1 MLSIMIKKE
10 NWLFFL
16 YLVTMISIVTE
27 ARFFL
32 SQAMIWLLLSG
43 ILTFTGRK
51 FPFFSVSEDFK
62 QNFSI
67 VWKNKAFAVVPL
79 FLIIV
84 MLSIFWSSE
93 LPYWI
98 EKTRIRLPFLVIP
111 LAFAWLPTI
120 TKRHYQSVFYGM
132 LILISIVSLGVL
144 INYSL
149 DYEAITSSLLHGK
162 NIPVPMNHIRFSLLM
177 SFAIVA
183 GFILYAENFTWKY
196 AWERKFIVGLSIFL
210 IVAIHILSVRS
221 GIVALYGTLFFLGFR
236 FYIILK
242 KQYLKGIFVGSLF
255 ILLPFAAYFLMPSLQ
270 NKVDYA
276 IRDYQHFIKGDG
288 ADFSDAERLESIF
301 VGIEIGNQAPLL
313 GCGYGDLWKEIQA
326 TYARRFPRED
336 ELKLPHNQ
344 FVVIYAGL
352 GVLGLSMFVFI
363 FLFPL
368 FYQKNYQDWYFLAL
382 HLIVFF
388 SFLVE
393 PTMETQVG
401 TAIYSFFLGLGLN
414 FTKTRS

>member
-1 MLSIMIKKE
+1 MIKKE

-27 ARFFL
+27 TRFFL
-32 SQAMIWLLLSG
+32 SQAMIWLLLSA
-43 ILTFTGRK
+43 ILTFTSRK

-67 VWKNKAFAVVPL
+67 AWKNKAFAVVPL
-79 FLIIV
+79 FVLMV
-84 MLSIFWSSE
+84 AVSVLWSSE
-93 LPYWI
+93 LPYWV

-120 TKRHYQSVFYGM
+120 AKRHYQSVFYGM
-132 LILISIVSLGVL
+132 LILMSLVLMAVL

-149 DYEAITSSLLHGK
+149 DYERITSSLLHGK

-177 SFAIVA
+177 GFTIVA
-183 GFILYAENFTWKY
+183 GFVLYAENFTWKY
-196 AWERKFIVGLSIFL
+196 AWERNFIAGLCAFL
-210 IVAIHILSVRS
+210 IVGIHILSVRS

-236 FYIILK
+236 FYMILQ
-242 KQYLKGIFVGSLF
+242 KQYLKGVLIGSLF
-255 ILLPFAAYFLMPSLQ
+255 VLLPFFAYFLMPSLQ

-276 IRDYQHFIKGDG
+276 VRDYQHFMQGNG
-288 ADFSDAERLESIF
+288 SDFSDSERLGSIL
-301 VGIEIGNQAPLL
+301 VGLEVGNKAPWL
-313 GCGYGDLWKEIQA
+313 GCGYGDLWNEIQS
-326 TYARRFPRED
+326 TYASVFPAEK
-336 ELKLPHNQ
+336 EYKIPHNQ
-344 FVVIYAGL
+344 FVMTYAGL
-352 GVLGLSMFVFI
+352 GVIGLSLFI
-363 FLFPL
+363 FTFLFPL
-368 FYQKNYQDWYFLAL
+368 FYQKNYQDWYLLAL

-393 PTMETQVG
+393 ATMETQVG

-414 FTKTRS
+414 YAKTRSLR

>member
-1 MLSIMIKKE
+1 
-10 NWLFFL
+10 
-16 YLVTMISIVTE
+16 MISIVTE

-32 SQAMIWLLLSG
+32 SQAMIWLLLSA
-43 ILTFTGRK
+43 ILTFTSRK

-67 VWKNKAFAVVPL
+67 AWKNKAFAVVPL
-79 FLIIV
+79 YLV
-84 MLSIFWSSE
+84 MVALSIFWSSE

-120 TKRHYQSVFYGM
+120 AKRHYQSVFYGM
-132 LILISIVSLGVL
+132 LILISLVLMGVL

-162 NIPVPMNHIRFSLLM
+162 NVPVPMNHIRFSLLM

-196 AWERKFIVGLSIFL
+196 AWERKIIAGLCTFL
-210 IVAIHILSVRS
+210 IVGIHILSVRS
-221 GIVALYGTLFFLGFR
+221 GIIALYGTLFFLGFR

-242 KQYLKGIFVGSLF
+242 KQFLKGFLLGIGFV
-255 ILLPFAAYFLMPSLQ
+255 LLPFIAYFLMPSLQ

-276 IRDYQHFIKGDG
+276 IRDYQHFMAGNG
-288 ADFSDAERLESIF
+288 SDFSDSERFDSIL
-301 VGIEIGNQAPLL
+301 VGMKIGNEAPLL
-313 GCGYGDLWKEIQA
+313 GCGYGDLWKEIQT
-326 TYARRFPRED
+326 TYSRDFSRED
-336 ELKLPHNQ
+336 EVKLPHNQ
-344 FVVIYAGL
+344 FVMIYAGL
-352 GVLGLSMFVFI
+352 GIIGLGLFVFT

-393 PTMETQVG
+393 ATMETQVG

-414 FTKTRS
+414 YAKTRSLR